1 MDYLYAL
8 QSLREAAPGFINY
21 VFLFVSEIMVKILP
35 VFAGI
40 IYWSVNKR
48 EGAAIL
54 LGYFSADSVNQLIK
68 NTACIYR
75 PWILDKR
82 LYVDAAAKNGATGYS
97 FPSGHTTTAASF
109 FGGFALFLKKT
120 WATIVFSLLILLVA
134 FSRNW
139 LGAHTFFDVA
149 IAILHTGFALF
160 LTRLIA
166 HFLEKRPWFDTLVAV
181 LGIAISAAVLIY
193 LSLKHYPLDYAE
205 DGSLLADPYKMLTDC
220 YTAAGLM
227 IGGLLG
233 WWLERHFIGFEVRV
247 KKSVKILRT
256 LVGSLSFLIL
266 FLFLGKIFAF
276 IGEHWQH
283 FAKYF
288 TIAFWSLFVYP
299 LLFSLVER
307 SRKPSEK

>member
-8 QSLREAAPGFINY
+8 QSLREAAPEFINY
-21 VFLFVSEIMVKILP
+21 VFLFVSEIMLKILP

-40 IYWSVNKR
+40 IYWSVNKK

-54 LGYFSADSVNQLIK
+54 LGYFGANSVNQFIK
-68 NTACIYR
+68 NTACVYR

-97 FPSGHTTTAASF
+97 FPSGHTTIAAAF

-120 WATIVFSLLILLVA
+120 WTTVVFVLLILLVA

-139 LGAHTFFDVA
+139 LGAHTFLDVGA
-149 IAILHTGFALF
+149 AILHTGLMLF
-160 LTRLIA
+160 VTRLIA
-166 HFLEKRPWFDTLVAV
+166 RLLEKRPSFDSFVAV
-181 LGIAISAAVLIY
+181 SGIIISTACLIY
-193 LSLKHYPLDYAE
+193 LSLKPYPLDYAE

-233 WWLERHFIGFEVRV
+233 WRLERHFIGFEIPV
-247 KKSVKILRT
+247 KKSVKILRS
-256 LVGSLSFLIL
+256 VFGSLSFVIL
-266 FLFLGKIFAF
+266 FLLLGKLFAF
-276 IGEHWQH
+276 MGEHWQH

-288 TIAFWSLFVYP
+288 TLIFWAMFVYP
-299 LLFSLVER
+299 LLFSLAER
-307 SRKPSEK
+307 SRNPSKK